1 MEDEIKYMRIG
12 TSLYK
17 VVRKPGLSGSMTKT
31 IIQWSYGAIRQDE
44 SKEYIINIPK
54 YDGFCIVPDNI
65 NYKRVVGNFYNK
77 YEPINHI
84 PTEGCNFYNKYE
96 PINHIPTEGSF
107 VHIDSLIHHIFEEQY
122 ELGMDY
128 IQLLYTRPLQKLPIL
143 LLVSQERNTGKST
156 FLNFLK
162 AIFQDN
168 VTFNTNED
176 FGSKFNEDWAT
187 KLLVVV
193 DEVMLNKRED
203 TERLKNLSTA
213 LNYKVEAKQKDRHE
227 IEFFSK
233 FVLCSN
239 NEAFPIII
247 DPEETRFWVR
257 KIRHL
262 ESDDTDFLKKLKIE
276 IPAFLYFLLHRQMYT
291 RVQSRM
297 WFSASDLR
305 TAALERIM
313 NSSRS
318 RLELDMTELFNEI
331 MDAHHIDRISFC
343 MADFIALFEYHRIKM
358 DKAQVKRILKD
369 LWKVPHADNALS
381 YSTYIID
388 RDNTTGYAEVRRI
401 GRFYTISR
409 DNISHLL

>member
-65 NYKRVVGNFYNK
+65 NYKRVVG
-77 YEPINHI
+77 
-84 PTEGCNFYNKYE
+84 NFYNKYE

-187 KLLVVV
+187 KL
-193 DEVMLNKRED
+193 
-203 TERLKNLSTA
+203 
-213 LNYKVEAKQKDRHE
+213 
-227 IEFFSK
+227 
-233 FVLCSN
+233 
-239 NEAFPIII
+239 
-247 DPEETRFWVR
+247 W
-257 KIRHL
+257 
-262 ESDDTDFLKKLKIE
+262 
-276 IPAFLYFLLHRQMYT
+276 
-291 RVQSRM
+291 
-297 WFSASDLR
+297 
-305 TAALERIM
+305 
-313 NSSRS
+313 
-318 RLELDMTELFNEI
+318 
-331 MDAHHIDRISFC
+331 
-343 MADFIALFEYHRIKM
+343 
-358 DKAQVKRILKD
+358 
-369 LWKVPHADNALS
+369 
-381 YSTYIID
+381 
-388 RDNTTGYAEVRRI
+388 
-401 GRFYTISR
+401 
-409 DNISHLL
+409 

>member
-17 VVRKPGLSGSMTKT
+17 VVRKPSLSGSMTKS
-31 IIQWSYGAIRQDE
+31 IIQWSYGALRQDE
-44 SKEYIINIPK
+44 SKEYIISIPK

-84 PTEGCNFYNKYE
+84 PTEG
-96 PINHIPTEGSF
+96 SF
-107 VHIDSLIHHIFEEQY
+107 IHIDSLMRHIFEEQY

-128 IQLLYTRPLQKLPIL
+128 VQLLYTRPLQKLPIL

-262 ESDDTDFLKKLKIE
+262 EADDTDFLKKLKVE
-276 IPAFLYFLLHRQMYT
+276 IPAFLYFLQHRQMRS

-305 TAALERIM
+305 TAALER
-313 NSSRS
+313 S
-318 RLELDMTELFNEI
+318 
-331 MDAHHIDRISFC
+331 ISFC
-343 MADFIALFEYHRIKM
+343 MADLIPLFEYHQIKM

-369 LWKVPHADNALS
+369 LWQVPHADNALS
-381 YSTYIID
+381 YFTYIID
-388 RDNTTGYAEVRRI
+388 RNNTTGYAEVRRI
-401 GRFYTISR
+401 GRFYTVCR
-409 DNISHLL
+409 DNISHLI

>member
-17 VVRKPGLSGSMTKT
+17 VVRKPGLSGTTTKDIVPWT
-31 IIQWSYGAIRQDE
+31 YGALRQDE
-44 SKEYIINIPK
+44 SKEYIFGIPK

-65 NYKRVVGNFYNK
+65 NYKRVVG
-77 YEPINHI
+77 
-84 PTEGCNFYNKYE
+84 TFYNKYE

-107 VHIDSLIHHIFEEQY
+107 VHIESFIHHIFEEQF
-122 ELGMDY
+122 EMGLDY
-128 IQLLYTRPLQKLPIL
+128 FQLLYTRPLQKLPIL
-143 LLVSQERNTGKST
+143 LLVSKERNTGKST

-176 FGSKFNEDWAT
+176 FGAKFNADWAT
-187 KLLVVV
+187 KLMVVV
-193 DEVMLNKRED
+193 DEVMLNKKED

-213 LNYKVEAKQKDRHE
+213 LNYKVEAKLKDRQE

-257 KIRHL
+257 KIKHL
-262 ESDDTDFLKKLKIE
+262 EMDDTDFLVKIKQE
-276 IPAFLYFLLHRQMYT
+276 IPAFLYFLRHRKMFT

-297 WFSASDLR
+297 WFAAEDLR
-305 TAALERIM
+305 TAALEKIM
-313 NSSRS
+313 NASRS
-318 RLELDMTELFNEI
+318 RLELDMAELFSDI
-331 MDAHHIDRISFC
+331 MDLHHVDSLSFC
-343 MADFIALFEYHRIKM
+343 ITDLIPIFDYQHIKM
-358 DKAQVKRILKD
+358 DKTQIRRILKD
-369 LWKVPHADNALS
+369 SWQLPHAENALS

-388 RDNTTGYAEVRRI
+388 KNNPTGYGQTRRI
-401 GRFYTISR
+401 GRFYTVTR
-409 DNISHLL
+409 DNISNLV